1 MWLLISKY
9 INDVGEDT
17 KMRVLEISNKEYEV
31 KFSIN
36 TLCRMEADG
45 LDVMHIN
52 TIIENI
58 NFTLI
63 RKLFFYGI
71 MASAGKGFTEA
82 KAGDMMDEYLAD
94 NDYNELMTVL
104 VAELAKA
111 LGYDIDA
118 KDREEAEESD
128 TEAGK

>member
-1 MWLLISKY
+1 MKVI
-9 INDVGEDT
+9 
-17 KMRVLEISNKEYEV
+17 EIANKEYEI

-36 TLCRMEADG
+36 TLCRMESDG

-52 TIIENI
+52 TIVDNI

-82 KAGDMMDEYLAD
+82 KAGDLMEEYLEH

-104 VAELAKA
+104 IAELARA
-111 LGYDIDA
+111 LGYDLDA
-118 KDREEAEESD
+118 KEKQEAEESD

>member
-1 MWLLISKY
+1 MWLLISK

-17 KMRVLEISNKEYEV
+17 KMKVLEIANKEYEI

-104 VAELAKA
+104 VSELARA

-118 KDREEAEESD
+118 KEKQEAEESD

>member
-1 MWLLISKY
+1 MK
-9 INDVGEDT
+9 
-17 KMRVLEISNKEYEV
+17 VLEIANKEYEI

-36 TLCRMEADG
+36 TLCRMESDG

-82 KAGDMMDEYLAD
+82 KAGDMMDEYLEH
-94 NDYNELMTVL
+94 NDYNELITTL
-104 VAELAKA
+104 VGELAKA
-111 LGYDIDA
+111 LGYDID
-118 KDREEAEESD
+118 KKEEAEESD

>member
-1 MWLLISKY
+1 MWLLISK

-17 KMRVLEISNKEYEV
+17 KMRVLEIANKEYEI

-94 NDYNELMTVL
+94 NDYNELMTAL
-104 VAELAKA
+104 IAELAKA

-118 KDREEAEESD
+118 KEEAEESD

>member
-1 MWLLISKY
+1 MWLLISK

-17 KMRVLEISNKEYEV
+17 KMKVLEIANKEYEI

-36 TLCRMEADG
+36 TLCRMESDG

-104 VAELAKA
+104 VSELARA

-118 KDREEAEESD
+118 KEKQEAEESD

>member
-1 MWLLISKY
+1 MRAIN
-9 INDVGEDT
+9 IND
-17 KMRVLEISNKEYEV
+17 KEYEI
-31 KFSIN
+31 KYTIN
-36 TLCRMEADG
+36 TLVKMEADG

-82 KAGDMMDEYLAD
+82 KAGDMMDEYLAN

-104 VAELAKA
+104 VAELARA

-118 KDREEAEESD
+118 KNKEEAEESD

>member
-1 MWLLISKY
+1 MKVI
-9 INDVGEDT
+9 
-17 KMRVLEISNKEYEV
+17 EIANKEYEI

-45 LDVMHIN
+45 LEVMHIQN
-52 TIIENI
+52 IISNI

-82 KAGDMMDEYLAD
+82 KAGDLMEEYLEH
-94 NDYNELMTVL
+94 NDYHDLMTIL
-104 VAELAKA
+104 VGEFAKA

-118 KDREEAEESD
+118 KDEQEAEESD
-128 TEAGK
+128 AEAGK

>member
-1 MWLLISKY
+1 MKI
-9 INDVGEDT
+9 IQIAD
-17 KMRVLEISNKEYEV
+17 KEYEV

-36 TLCRMEADG
+36 TLVRMESDG
-45 LDVMHIN
+45 LDVMNIN
-52 TIIENI
+52 NIIENI

-82 KAGDMMDEYLAD
+82 KAGELLDEYLEHNNYHDLMTALI
-94 NDYNELMTVL
+94 NEL
-104 VAELAKA
+104 ARS
-111 LGYDIDA
+111 LGYDLDA
-118 KDREEAEESD
+118 KEEADGSN

>member
-1 MWLLISKY
+1 MWLLISK

-17 KMRVLEISNKEYEV
+17 KMKIIQIADKEYEV

-63 RKLFFYGI
+63 RKLFFCGI

-94 NDYNELMTVL
+94 NDYNELMTAL
-104 VAELAKA
+104 VAELARA

-118 KDREEAEESD
+118 KDKEEAEESD
-128 TEAGK
+128 AEAGK

>member
-1 MWLLISKY
+1 MK
-9 INDVGEDT
+9 
-17 KMRVLEISNKEYEV
+17 VLEIANKEYEI

-63 RKLFFYGI
+63 RKLFFYGM

-82 KAGDMMDEYLAD
+82 KAGDMMDEYLEH
-94 NDYNELMTVL
+94 NDYNELMTAL
-104 VAELAKA
+104 ISELAKA
-111 LGYDIDA
+111 LGYDVD
-118 KDREEAEESD
+118 KKEEAEESD

>member
-1 MWLLISKY
+1 MKI
-9 INDVGEDT
+9 
-17 KMRVLEISNKEYEV
+17 LEIANKEYEI

-45 LDVMHIN
+45 LDVMRIN

-82 KAGDMMDEYLAD
+82 KAGELMDEYLEH
-94 NDYNELMTVL
+94 NDYNELITIL
-104 VAELAKA
+104 IAELAKA
-111 LGYDIDA
+111 LGYDVD
-118 KDREEAEESD
+118 KKEAEESD

>member
-1 MWLLISKY
+1 MKVI
-9 INDVGEDT
+9 
-17 KMRVLEISNKEYEV
+17 EIANKEYEI

-45 LDVMHIN
+45 LDVMNIN
-52 TIIENI
+52 NIIESI

-82 KAGDMMDEYLAD
+82 KAGDMMDEYLEH
-94 NDYNELMTVL
+94 NNYNELMTAL
-104 VAELAKA
+104 VTELGRA

-118 KDREEAEESD
+118 KEKEEADGSEA
-128 TEAGK
+128 EAGK

>member
-1 MWLLISKY
+1 MKVI
-9 INDVGEDT
+9 
-17 KMRVLEISNKEYEV
+17 EIANKEYEV

-82 KAGDMMDEYLAD
+82 KAGELLDEYLAD

-104 VAELAKA
+104 IAELMRA
-111 LGYDIDA
+111 LGIDIDA
-118 KDREEAEESD
+118 KEEAEESD

>member
-1 MWLLISKY
+1 
-9 INDVGEDT
+9 
-17 KMRVLEISNKEYEV
+17 MRVLEIANKEYEI
-31 KFSIN
+31 KYSIN
-36 TLCRMEADG
+36 VLVRMDADG
-45 LDVMHIN
+45 LDVMHIY
-52 TIIENI
+52 TIAENI
-58 NFTLI
+58 NFTIL

-82 KAGDMMDEYLAD
+82 KAGDMMDEYLEH

-111 LGYDIDA
+111 LGYDVDA
-118 KDREEAEESD
+118 KNKEEAEESD

>member
-1 MWLLISKY
+1 MK
-9 INDVGEDT
+9 
-17 KMRVLEISNKEYEV
+17 VLEIANKEYEI

-45 LDVMHIN
+45 LDVMHIT

-82 KAGDMMDEYLAD
+82 KAGDMMDEYLAN
-94 NDYNELMTVL
+94 NDYNELMTAL
-104 VAELAKA
+104 VAQLARA

-118 KDREEAEESD
+118 KNKEEAEESD

>member
-1 MWLLISKY
+1 MWLLISK

-17 KMRVLEISNKEYEV
+17 KMKVLEIANKEYEI

-45 LDVMHIN
+45 LDVMHIT

-104 VAELAKA
+104 VSELARA

-118 KDREEAEESD
+118 KEEAEESD

>member
-1 MWLLISKY
+1 MWLLISK

-17 KMRVLEISNKEYEV
+17 KMKVLEIANKEYEI

-104 VAELAKA
+104 VSELARA

-118 KDREEAEESD
+118 KEEAEESD

>member
-1 MWLLISKY
+1 MWLLISK

-17 KMRVLEISNKEYEV
+17 KMKVIEIANKEYEI
-31 KFSIN
+31 KYSIN
-36 TLCRMEADG
+36 TLCRMESDG
-45 LDVMHIN
+45 LDVMHIDK
-52 TIIENI
+52 IIDNV

-82 KAGDMMDEYLAD
+82 KAGDMMEEYLE
-94 NDYNELMTVL
+94 NNNYNELITIL
-104 VAELAKA
+104 IAELAKA
-111 LGYDIDA
+111 LGYDVD
-118 KDREEAEESD
+118 KKEAEESD

>member
-1 MWLLISKY
+1 MWLLISK

-17 KMRVLEISNKEYEV
+17 KMKVLKIANKEYEI

-45 LDVMHIN
+45 LDVMHIT

-104 VAELAKA
+104 VSELVRA

-118 KDREEAEESD
+118 KEEAEESD